1 MFLRGDN
8 STRVIRFLKNDKFI
22 LFALFLVIAVSNL
35 IWLKIDTR
43 PPHWDASNHLM
54 HSLSKYDLLKDLSIK
69 NIAHFYL
76 DYNYYPPLVYWLSSV
91 FYLIF
96 GKGEDVAVASNL
108 IFFAIL
114 IFSTYGV
121 AKHFWGRGA
130 GLLSALVVS
139 VMPVLLS
146 QSREYQLDFPLTAMV
161 SLSIYFLL
169 KTNSFRNRFYSI
181 LFGISFA
188 LGFLTKWTFPAFF
201 IAPVLYFLSILI
213 YENIKN
219 KKFDEGQWLNV
230 CLATLLIIFIALP
243 WYAWN
248 IHGLRASF
256 TENIQCGINEG
267 DPQTLLSSFY
277 WYLKFWIIVHMR
289 LLLLIPFVIGIGIN
303 FFNKKI
309 FFLLLFLFVGL
320 FIMLN
325 YSNKDI
331 RFIEP
336 LMPAIAILTSYWVFN
351 LPKKFNLIGVGY
363 LILVSIFYFWTV
375 SFEIKALPVSLGFE
389 WKNFVFPLY
398 IQHGYT
404 VGVPIRQNW
413 HQQEILKE
421 IVKNIPE
428 DKKDKAVRLNMFY
441 QDKMFFNK
449 ENFKY
454 YILLNKYP
462 IDLRYPFSETP
473 EAEKGDF
480 LLVNSKTKEE
490 AEVLVKN
497 FDKELINQ
505 YSLPDATLAFLY
517 KIK

>member
-1 MFLRGDN
+1 MQGREFLKKI
-8 STRVIRFLKNDKFI
+8 IRFSQNDYLI
-22 LFALFLVIAVSNL
+22 LGLIFLIVGLSNL

-54 HSLSKYDLLKDLSIK
+54 HSLARLEWLIPPSWD
-69 NIAHFYL
+69 NFRRFYGG
-76 DYNYYPPLVYWLSSV
+76 YTYYPPFVYWVTSF
-91 FYLIF
+91 FYWLF
-96 GKGEDVAVASNL
+96 GKGEDVAVYSNL
-108 IFFAIL
+108 LFLGIL
-114 IFSTYGV
+114 IFSTYGI
-121 AKHFWGRGA
+121 AKYFWGRKTGT
-130 GLLSALVVS
+130 LSALVVS
-139 VMPVLLS
+139 IMPVLLS

-161 SLSIYFLL
+161 TLSLYLLL
-169 KTNSFRNRFYSI
+169 KTQTFKNRLYSI

-188 LGFLTKWTFPAFF
+188 FGFLTKWTFPVFL
-201 IAPVLYFLSILI
+201 IIPVLYFLIRLI
-213 YENIKN
+213 FENIKT
-219 KKFDEGQWLNV
+219 KKLNDAQWLNV
-230 CLATLLIIFIALP
+230 CFSFLIILFLAGP
-243 WYAWN
+243 WYIWN
-248 IHGLRASF
+248 LPKLKASF
-256 TENIQCGINEG
+256 AENIQCGINEG
-267 DPQTLLSSFY
+267 DPQTFLPSLF
-277 WYLKFWIIVHMR
+277 WYLKFWIINHMR
-289 LLLLIPFVIGIGIN
+289 LLLLLPFIVG
-303 FFNKKI
+303 FALSFLKKEI
-309 FFLLLFLFVGL
+309 FKKNLFLLLFLLIGFL
-320 FIMLN
+320 IMIF

-336 LMPAIAILTSYWVFN
+336 LMPAVAIFISYWIFL
-351 LPKKFNLIGVGY
+351 LPKKIGLFGSGY
-363 LILVSIFYFWTV
+363 LILTAIFYFWTV
-375 SFEIKALPVSLGFE
+375 SFGIKSLPVSWGFE
-389 WKNFVFPLY
+389 YKNFSFPLY

-404 VGVPIRQNW
+404 MGGPVRENW
-413 HQQEILKE
+413 YQKEILRD
-421 IVKNIPE
+421 IARARVQ
-428 DKKDKAVRLNMFY
+428 DRVVRLNMFY